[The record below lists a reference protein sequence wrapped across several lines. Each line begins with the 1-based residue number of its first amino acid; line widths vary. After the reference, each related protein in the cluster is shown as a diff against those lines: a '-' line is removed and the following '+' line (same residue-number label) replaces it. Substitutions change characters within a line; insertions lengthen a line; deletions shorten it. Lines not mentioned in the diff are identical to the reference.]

1 MKKWF
6 GFSLGA
12 LLGISHIGMIGMLS
26 QGTKIP
32 KVNLPI
38 GEYTAY
44 TVKAGPDGYFIN
56 YRAHDPKVMTK
67 VQEVNRPAGF
77 LGLGRKNAVIEE
89 QYMAEGALHVNPI
102 MGSNGQPLTAEQI
115 ACIKAQGSGE
125 STGRLVGGGLGTAVV
140 ANTTITS
147 IPVIGWVLGG
157 AITMLGMDQGAEI
170 GGQMA
175 QDFKGCEDLEVEEN
189 IK

>member
-6 GFSLGA
+6 GLSLGA

-32 KVNLPI
+32 KINLPI

-44 TVKAGPDGYFIN
+44 TVKAGPEGYFIN
-56 YRAHDPKVMTK
+56 YRAHDPKVMTR
-67 VQEVNRPAGF
+67 VQEVDRPAGF
-77 LGLGRKNAVIEE
+77 LGLGKRTAIIEE
-89 QYMAEGALHVNPI
+89 QYMAEGALHVDPV
-102 MGSNGQPLTAEQI
+102 MGSNGQPLTAKQI

-140 ANTTITS
+140 ANTSITS
-147 IPVIGWVLGG
+147 IPIVGWVLGG
-157 AITMLGMDQGAEI
+157 AIAMMGMDQGAEI

-175 QDFKGCEDLEVEEN
+175 QDFKGCEDIEVEEN